1 MAKDYAMLIFT
12 DAKANNN
19 KFYELILNDDDSISL
34 SWGRVGSSRQKKT
47 TYGGAREFMR
57 IMNSKTSK
65 GYERTQTVNIN
76 SNSQSTTKVALKEA
90 AKRDLLGLDNLNNVQ
105 GLAIKKEDVEI
116 SVSLIERLTEINR
129 HQLTVASG
137 GNIKIDDSGLI
148 TTPLGMVTGSTI
160 NEARKLLIKLDKY
173 VQKQDYVSDSYIQN
187 LEQYLK
193 LIPQKVPH
201 RRGWYESFFT
211 NFSSLIAQGS
221 LLDQLESSIDLYKI
235 KEKEA
240 IEEMKSNSNEIK
252 EKLFNT
258 QIQLVTDK
266 KIIKSIEE
274 MFENSVNRR
283 HVSSHLKLKNVYELR
298 NADALNRFDK
308 MANKIGNVK
317 RLWHGTRAFNVLS
330 ILKSGLIIPKSGGSY
345 HITGRMFGN
354 GIYFSDQSTKALNYS
369 YGYWDGGSRDNNCFM
384 FVSDVAMGREFSPN
398 GYGGYSNFD
407 PKKHNCD
414 SLFAKAGVS
423 GVMNNEMI
431 VYDLDQVFLRYLCE
445 FSV

>member
-19 KFYELILNDDDSISL
+19 KFYELVLNEDDSISL
-34 SWGRVGSSRQKKT
+34 SWGRVGSSGQKKT

-137 GNIKIDDSGLI
+137 GNIKMDDSGLI

-173 VQKQDYVSDSYIQN
+173 VQKQDYVSDSYIQI

-240 IEEMKSNSNEIK
+240 IEEMKSNSHEIK

-298 NADALNRFDK
+298 NDDALNRFDK

-384 FVSDVAMGREFSPN
+384 FVSDVAMGREFTPN
-398 GYGGYSNFD
+398 SYGGYSNFD